1 MYRWFKNHNTC
12 RKKPHKCDIIL
23 FVFLFIEY
31 FCIFVQYFFSLSFRC
46 VDTETLSMR
55 SKTFPINLQ
64 SMTLNQI
71 HLFCFGRRN
80 DSFCCCIIFVYF
92 PKWIL
97 LVPLQHIFMVHVQRK
112 NARAVRISRTV
123 FHRNRF
129 KLFLCALLV
138 GMCILTPSKTGLNV
152 PTSRSVSTLA
162 LVLYFVHVD

>member
-23 FVFLFIEY
+23 SVFLFIEY

-64 SMTLNQI
+64 SMTLMNQI

-80 DSFCCCIIFVYF
+80 DSFLLLYNLCMF
-92 PKWIL
+92 PKVDFARTIASWYI
-97 LVPLQHIFMVHVQRK
+97 VQRK

-162 LVLYFVHVD
+162 LVLDFVHVD